1 MILKPQKGP
10 QEKFLATSADIAIY
24 GGAAGGGKTYA
35 LLLEPLRHMNVDGY
49 TATIFR
55 KNATQITIDGGLLDE
70 SMQIYGL
77 LRSAVYKAS
86 PKPHWTFNGKAR
98 VSFMHIDGDRDLPK
112 WQGSQICYLGFDEL
126 CHFSETQFFY
136 MLSRNRSTCG
146 VKPCIRATCNPD
158 VDSWVAKFIAWWI
171 DQDTGYPIPDRSG
184 KIRWFFRD
192 AEKLTWADSVE
203 ELTEILKDNPDFKPE
218 FCKSVTF
225 IASNIYD
232 NKILLERN
240 PSYLANLHGL
250 GIVEKERL
258 LRGNWK
264 IRPAAGFYFKRS
276 KVGEMLNAV
285 PTDVVR
291 WVRAWDLAATIPSE
305 NKESAC
311 TAGVLMGK
319 RKDGRTVIADVINVR
334 ENSADVR
341 RLIRNT
347 AVSDNALY
355 GNVTVR
361 LPQDPG
367 QAGKD
372 QVQSFVRL
380 LGGFHVITMP
390 ETGDKITRAEPFSSQ
405 WLAGNVDVMTAE
417 WNDEYFRQLENF
429 PVMALKDM
437 VDASANAYAEL
448 ENGIPDFGFSF

>member
-1 MILKPQKGP
+1 M
-10 QEKFLATSADIAIY
+10 
-24 GGAAGGGKTYA
+24 
-35 LLLEPLRHMNVDGY
+35 
-49 TATIFR
+49 
-55 KNATQITIDGGLLDE
+55 
-70 SMQIYGL
+70 
-77 LRSAVYKAS
+77 
-86 PKPHWTFNGKAR
+86 
-98 VSFMHIDGDRDLPK
+98 
-112 WQGSQICYLGFDEL
+112 
-126 CHFSETQFFY
+126 
-136 MLSRNRSTCG
+136 
-146 VKPCIRATCNPD
+146 
-158 VDSWVAKFIAWWI
+158 
-171 DQDTGYPIPDRSG
+171 
-184 KIRWFFRD
+184 
-192 AEKLTWADSVE
+192 
-203 ELTEILKDNPDFKPE
+203 
-218 FCKSVTF
+218 TF